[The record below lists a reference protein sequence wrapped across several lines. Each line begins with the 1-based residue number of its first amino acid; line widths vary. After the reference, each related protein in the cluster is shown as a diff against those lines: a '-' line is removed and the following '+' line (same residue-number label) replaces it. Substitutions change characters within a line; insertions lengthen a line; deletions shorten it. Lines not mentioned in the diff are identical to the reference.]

1 MIDAILI
8 LMYVVV
14 ASALGTLAW
23 AMVHRWQLHD
33 RSADVVNGIP
43 LRKLVT
49 GVVVVLIALL
59 LITFVLGS
67 SAPILV
73 NGKPYADV
81 FWLKAADMFIRSSA
95 FLLLVAVIAVIC
107 SNVRNVKSRR

>member
-14 ASALGTLAW
+14 AAALGTLTW
-23 AMVHRWQLHD
+23 AMVRRWQLHD
-33 RSADVVNGIP
+33 RSTDVVNGIP
-43 LRKLVT
+43 LRKLVI
-49 GVVVVLIALL
+49 GVVVLLIALL

-81 FWLKAADMFIRSSA
+81 FWLKAADMFIRTSG
-95 FLLLVAVIAVIC
+95 FLLLVAIIAVIC
-107 SNVRNVKSRR
+107 SNVRNARSRR